1 MIGILSGVET
11 KTEIFPI
18 VHKCTTIFGI
28 YVGSREMFE
37 ALNRAL
43 GQSKIHPVID
53 KVFPFGSASDA
64 YEYMASGSHFGKV
77 VIKVGE

>member
-1 MIGILSGVET
+1 
-11 KTEIFPI
+11 
-18 VHKCTTIFGI
+18 
-28 YVGSREMFE
+28 MFE

-53 KVFPFGSASDA
+53 KVFPFGSAPDA
-64 YEYMASGSHFGKV
+64 YEYMESGSHFGKV